1 MPIDFHAEAN
11 RYSYSGRSADESWRS
26 ALKQLVEPRALD
38 VVDVGC
44 GGGTYCQA
52 FLDLGARTVTG
63 VDFSTAMLSSAEAAV
78 PGARFV
84 QGDAVATGLAD
95 ACADVRNPFGHLK
108 NDERKVVFERAL
120 AHHVHDRLAAA
131 REAHRLLRPGGV
143 VVIQDRTA
151 DDVRQPG
158 TPTHPRGW
166 FFRVFPRLLD
176 VEIGRRPD
184 ASQLTA
190 QLYEAG
196 FRDVQTTSLWEVRRR
211 HPSRASF
218 LEEIRQRTGR
228 SILHELDDEE
238 VGELV
243 SELRVLLPDEPVV
256 ETDRWTLWTARA

>member
-95 ACADVRNPFGHLK
+95 ACADV
-108 NDERKVVFERAL
+108 VFARARP
-120 AHHVHDRLAAA
+120 HHGHDRLAAA